1 VPRLADQG
9 QYVVSEPTLY
19 PLYRLLRQV
28 GQMMHR
34 RLERAPH
41 RRSKPRALVDD
52 ATLERG
58 P

>member
-1 VPRLADQG
+1 MPRLADQG
-9 QYVVSEPTLY
+9 QYVASEPT
-19 PLYRLLRQV
+19 LYRLLRQV